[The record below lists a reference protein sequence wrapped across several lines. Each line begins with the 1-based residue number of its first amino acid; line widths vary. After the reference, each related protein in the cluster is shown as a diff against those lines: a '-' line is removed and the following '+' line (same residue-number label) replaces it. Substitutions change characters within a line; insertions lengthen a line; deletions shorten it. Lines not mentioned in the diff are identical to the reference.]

1 MLKGMKTLSLDL
13 RERILASYD
22 DLEGTRQEIADRYR
36 VSLGMVKKLLQQ
48 RKRTGEIA
56 ARHAYSGRKPVIVQA
71 HENQMRIFLGR
82 KPDMTLKELREA
94 LGLDCSLPAI
104 YYALNDMGLTYKKR
118 HSEPANKTVR
128 TSRGRAERGA
138 DDNSVGIPPDSSSST
153 SRARRPT

>member
-22 DLEGTRQEIADRYR
+22 NLEGTRQEIADRYR

-56 ARHAYSGRKPVIVQA
+56 ARHAYSGRKPIIVQA

-104 YYALNDMGLTYKKR
+104 HYALNDMGLTYKKR
-118 HSEPANKTVR
+118 HSALVNR
-128 TSRGRAERGA
+128 TDRTLHRRAKRGGA
-138 DDNSVGIPPDSSSST
+138 GN
-153 SRARRPT
+153 